1 MGRAWVINKVN
12 LFEKPLSET
21 EQLELSDLL
30 DKFFLMYENNFD
42 CLVGDVTDDADFLS
56 YEFKGLYDM
65 VRMLSDRNI

>member
-1 MGRAWVINKVN
+1 MSEDKVN

-30 DKFFLMYENNFD
+30 DKFLLAYENNFD
-42 CLVGDVTDDADFLS
+42 CLIGDVDDDADFLR

-65 VRMLSDRNI
+65 VRMLSDRNII

>member
-1 MGRAWVINKVN
+1 MS
-12 LFEKPLSET
+12 EK

-42 CLVGDVTDDADFLS
+42 CLIGNVDDDADFLS
-56 YEFKGLYDM
+56 YELKGLYDM

>member
-1 MGRAWVINKVN
+1 MNHMGDKVN

-42 CLVGDVTDDADFLS
+42 CLVGDVDDDADFLS
-56 YEFKGLYDM
+56 YEFKGLYNM
-65 VRMLSDRNI
+65 VKMLSDRNI